1 MSIPEGVLT
10 KKEYTHI
17 VGTSVSKDIIKCIR
31 LRDILGSFADDNNE
45 LHFVIREMVLRWL
58 GHLWD
63 YHGRQ
68 RANKRCDR
76 FIEED
81 GESTRQVGA
90 SNSVEDTNALKDA
103 YAGLGMLASA

>member
-1 MSIPEGVLT
+1 MFLPR
-10 KKEYTHI
+10 KKYTHI
-17 VGTSVSKDIIKCIR
+17 IGTSVSKNIIKRIR
-31 LRDILGSFADDNNE
+31 LRDILGSFSNDNNK
-45 LHFVIREMVLRWL
+45 LHFVIREMVLWWL

-81 GESTRQVGA
+81 GESVRQVGV
-90 SNSVEDTNALKDA
+90 SNSVEDTSPLKDA